1 MRLLRFLVFIVAIF
15 AIIMISKCSSLL
27 RRCNKANVAFC
38 RLYSGSAH
46 LSGQHVGYREI
57 SGFAIEDIVEMVV
70 IVGLIAEVG
79 AVDTVGDVGVVE
91 AVEGSCVRQNLSIP

>member
-1 MRLLRFLVFIVAIF
+1 MWPSVAYI
-15 AIIMISKCSSLL
+15 L
-27 RRCNKANVAFC
+27 
-38 RLYSGSAH
+38 
-46 LSGQHVGYREI
+46 GQHILVASTLAIGEI

-79 AVDTVGDVGVVE
+79 EVDTVGDVGVVE